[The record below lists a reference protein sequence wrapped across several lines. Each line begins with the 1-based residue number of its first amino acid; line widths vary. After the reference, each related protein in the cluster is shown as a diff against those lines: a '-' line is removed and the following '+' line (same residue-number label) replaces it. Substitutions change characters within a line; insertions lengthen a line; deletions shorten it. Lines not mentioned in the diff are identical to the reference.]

1 MKRLLMLMLAIGL
14 LAACGNDKREP
25 EVLPASKEQ
34 ADNSKSMKDDAVA

>member
-34 ADNSKSMKDDAVA
+34 ANGKSIKDDAVA